1 MGLPVKIYRWDDVG
15 APSLTDARTSSIINV
30 FKKVLVEGYGTKQPL
45 GWTIDQED
53 AQNFKIAFRNSTV
66 SGSGGRCILSGH
78 TGFDDILGMRCQSAI
93 DMVDF
98 NNLITAGYK
107 QAFKI
112 YPNSAQYPNT
122 KWIVIGN
129 SVGFM
134 FISDHD
140 GSYSNDTTRHIA
152 TVYAGDIT
160 PTIPSDIGVFVTIAS
175 LISTSYVPSSDTVGD
190 GAGYGQSW
198 GFYSTATLAQ
208 LTDGG
213 VLMPDTDLT
222 TNQSAYYVTRY
233 LRVKPALATSA
244 NGLPSYNVITNVNI
258 NYKGVTFSNTE
269 GVVDRDGVLID
280 ISNTRPMSRGFI
292 KGLYEALIPID
303 KTKTWPFFVTYENV
317 DYFVMRNPHPKSP
330 SILLISLG
338 DW

>member
-15 APSLTDARTSSIINV
+15 APGLTDARTSSIINV

-66 SGSGGRCILSGH
+66 SGSGGRFILSGH

-112 YPNSAQYPNT
+112 FPNSVQYPNT

-129 SVGFM
+129 SVGFI
-134 FISDHD
+134 FISDYE
-140 GSYSNDTTRHIA
+140 GSYSNDNARHIA

-160 PTIPSDIGVFVTIAS
+160 PTTPADVGVFITFAS
-175 LISTSYVPSSDTVGD
+175 PISTSHTPVTDTS
-190 GAGYGQSW
+190 GAGGGYGQNL
-198 GFYSTATLAQ
+198 GFYSGATAAQ
-208 LTDGG
+208 LIGG
-213 VLMPDTDLT
+213 ALLMPDTDLAS
-222 TNQSAYYVTRY
+222 NQSQYSLARY
-233 LRVKPALATSA
+233 LRDTPCGRDSPS
-244 NGLPSYNVITNVNI
+244 GLPSYNVITNINVNYNI
-258 NYKGVTFSNTE
+258 PYG
-269 GVVDRDGVLID
+269 GAVDRDGISIEV
-280 ISNTRPMSRGFI
+280 SNTRPVSRGFI
-292 KGLYEALIPID
+292 KGVCEILIPMD
-303 KTKTWPFFVTYENV
+303 KSKTWPFFVTYENV
-317 DYFVMRNPHPKSP
+317 DYFVMRNTQPNSP
-330 SILLISLG
+330 SITLISLG